1 MIPQMRIG
9 LIAPDAILNDRAFI
23 RIHNRAAK
31 DALRESAM
39 THHKERIPMHFKIGA
54 AEKYG
59 YMPRRP
65 KYKRYKLRRWNEVR
79 DLVSGDRKG
88 PPTKDFIKQP
98 PVIRAG
104 GKAANPDG
112 SAGLLKLSIVL
123 KLPFPTSGD
132 AYRPNGVSGVQMKRE
147 IAVVIASEGKE
158 IAEQF
163 KAAYV
168 RILNEMLSKRPRI
181 RKRYESA
188 LGAA

>member
-9 LIAPDAILNDRAFI
+9 LIAPDAILADRAFI

-31 DALRESAM
+31 DALRECAM
-39 THHKERIPMHFKIGA
+39 THHKERVPLHFQNGA

-65 KYKRYKLRRWNEVR
+65 KYKRYKLRRWNETR

-98 PVIRAG
+98 PTIRAG

-123 KLPFPTSGD
+123 KLPFPTSD
-132 AYRPNGVSGVQMKRE
+132 DTYRPGTVSGKQIKRE
-147 IAVVIASEGKE
+147 IAAITGEEGKD

-163 KAAYV
+163 KSAYV
-168 RILNEMLSKRPRI
+168 RILNEMLQKRPRI
-181 RKRYESA
+181 RKRYEAA